1 MGLKKKHS
9 INGALLVLINGI
21 SGRNCN
27 AINHEIGYAPYY
39 RIVYF
44 WACRII
50 YTFFIGRA
58 RNCRQND
65 EVLNLDPIYFAHGSH
80 PIVKVDRK
88 VPRVTVLVVSGSRLE
103 AMSKIYFLDFKWMKK
118 GLYIYIKYIYNI
130 FLYI

>member
-1 MGLKKKHS
+1 M
-9 INGALLVLINGI
+9 LVLITGI

-27 AINHEIGYAPYY
+27 AINHEIGYARFY

-44 WACRII
+44 WAYRI
-50 YTFFIGRA
+50 TPFFLGRA

-65 EVLNLDPIYFAHGSH
+65 EVLNLDPIYFAHGPH

-88 VPRVTVLVVSGSRLE
+88 LPRVTVLVVSGSRLE

-118 GLYIYIKYIYNI
+118 GLYIYI
-130 FLYI
+130 